1 MKLSRSTLSVAL
13 LAVLAAPAA
22 HAEIAFDVIGGSEI
36 SFEGLV
42 QADYNYFD
50 NDFANLNGD
59 AVDGRDSDNEMRRAE
74 LVLKGKGPG
83 NIDWVVGYDAKA
95 DKWLDVNAKYKLGG
109 DANHWFQ
116 AGQFKQPN
124 SLEELSSTK
133 NNDFISK
140 SLVTN
145 TFGIAR
151 RLGAAYHYGTNDW
164 GITASYF
171 TRELTEHPAP
181 TPHGPGFGFRG
192 NWAPINEKGNILH
205 FGLSYIDYDTFTDT
219 VRIRARPDADLAGQR
234 IVDSGNLTNADRQ
247 STIGAE
253 AMWVTGPVKVQGE
266 YMQSTVDRYNNG
278 NPRQSKDYDANSWYV
293 SGLWN
298 ITGETWGYKDGVP
311 TTPLPDSPASGMWQ
325 AGLRF
330 DTIDLDD
337 GRAIAGATPTA
348 ASVVDGVLGGQMD
361 TWTVGVNWYWRS
373 NFKFM
378 LNYVMVDSSRYFVRT
393 PAAPYADIPA
403 NNNVLVN
410 RKVDDNPNILE
421 ARVQLYW

>member
-59 AVDGRDSDNEMRRAE
+59 APDGKDSDNELRRAE

-83 NIDWVVGYDAKA
+83 NIDWVIGYDAKA

-109 DANHWFQ
+109 DANHWLQ
-116 AGQFKQPN
+116 MGQFKQPN

-164 GITASYF
+164 GLTASYF

-205 FGLSYIDYDTFTDT
+205 FGLSFIDYDTFADT

-234 IVDSGNLTNADRQ
+234 IVDTGNLTNADRQ
-247 STIGAE
+247 QTIGGE
-253 AMWVTGPVKVQGE
+253 AMWVTGPFKLQGE
-266 YMQSTVDRYNNG
+266 YMQSTVERYNNG
-278 NPRQSKDYDANSWYV
+278 NPRQSKDFDGSSWYI

-337 GRAIAGATPTA
+337 GTAIPGATPTA

>member
-50 NDFANLNGD
+50 SDYANLNGD
-59 AVDGRDSDNEMRRAE
+59 APDGSNSDNELRRAE

-83 NIDWVVGYDAKA
+83 NFDWVLGYDAKA

-109 DANHWFQ
+109 DANHYLQ
-116 AGQFKQPN
+116 LGQYKQPN

-140 SLVTN
+140 SVTTN

-164 GITASYF
+164 GLTASYF

-181 TPHGPGFGFRG
+181 TPHGPGYGFRG
-192 NWAPINEKGNILH
+192 NWAPINDKGSILH
-205 FGLSYIDYDTFTDT
+205 LGLSYADYDTFFDT
-219 VRIRARPDADLAGQR
+219 VRLRARPDADLAGQR
-234 IVDSGNLTNADRQ
+234 IVDTGNMTNSDRQ
-247 STIGAE
+247 QTLGAE
-253 AMWVTGPVKVQGE
+253 AMWVTGPFKLQGE
-266 YMQSTVDRYNNG
+266 YMQSTVERYNNG
-278 NPRQSKDYDANSWYV
+278 NPRQSHDFDASSWYV
-293 SGLWN
+293 TGVWN

-311 TTPLPDSPASGMWQ
+311 TTPLPDQPSSGMWQ

-330 DTIDLDD
+330 DSIDLDD
-337 GRAIAGATPTA
+337 GVVIPGATPTA
-348 ASVVDGVLGGQMD
+348 PTAIDGVLGGQMD
-361 TWTVGVNWYWRS
+361 SWTVGVNWYWRS

-393 PAAPYADIPA
+393 PAAPYADNPA
-403 NNNVLVN
+403 NNNQLVN
-410 RKVDDNPNILE
+410 RNVDDNPNILE

>member
-22 HAEIAFDVIGGSEI
+22 HAEIAFDFIGGSEI
-36 SFEGLV
+36 TFEGLV

-50 NDFANLNGD
+50 SDFANLNGD
-59 AVDGRDSDNEMRRAE
+59 VPDGSNSDNELRRAE

-83 NIDWVVGYDAKA
+83 NIDWVMGYDAKA

-116 AGQFKQPN
+116 LGQYKQPN

-140 SLVTN
+140 AIVTN

-151 RLGAAYHYGTNDW
+151 RLGGAYHYGTNDW
-164 GITASYF
+164 GVTASYF
-171 TRELTEHPAP
+171 DRELTEHPAP
-181 TPHGPGFGFRG
+181 TPHGPGWGVRG

-205 FGLSYIDYDTFTDT
+205 FGLSYVDYDTFGDT
-219 VRIRARPDADLAGQR
+219 VRLRARPGADLAGQR
-234 IVDSGNLTNADRQ
+234 LVDTGNLTNADRQ
-247 STIGAE
+247 TTVGGE
-253 AMWVTGPVKVQGE
+253 AMWITGPFKVQGE
-266 YMQSTVDRYNNG
+266 YMQSSVDRYNNG
-278 NPRQSKDYDANSWYV
+278 NPRQSKDFDGSSWYV

-337 GRAIAGATPTA
+337 GVAIQNANPAA
-348 ASVVDGVLGGQMD
+348 ASVIDGVLGGEMD

-378 LNYVMVDSSRYFVRT
+378 LNYVMVDSSRYFIRT
-393 PAAPYADIPA
+393 PAAPYADNPA
-403 NNNVLVN
+403 NNNQLVN
-410 RKVDDNPNILE
+410 RNVDDNPNILE

>member
-59 AVDGRDSDNEMRRAE
+59 APDGKDSDNELRRAE

-234 IVDSGNLTNADRQ
+234 IVDTGNMTNADRQ